1 MMNIV
6 PFITFPFNFVQFKDF
21 IETFG
26 FWFPIAGGANQN
38 PDGIGE
44 PGTPGTP
51 GGIGTPGGGGGIGT
65 PGGVGTRGGIGTPGG
80 DGGGGGGGTGAVCE
94 LNDYRIASCSDDKRI
109 SIWIY
114 SVEKEITLQEIIFI
128 AHSSFINRI
137 ISWQNGNIASCSE
150 DNNIHI

>member
-26 FWFPIAGGANQN
+26 FWFPIAGGANPN
-38 PDGIGE
+38 PGGIGE

-51 GGIGTPGGGGGIGT
+51 GGIGTPGGG
-65 PGGVGTRGGIGTPGG
+65 
-80 DGGGGGGGTGAVCE
+80 GGGGGGGTGAVCE

-137 ISWQNGNIASCSE
+137 ISWQNGNIVSCSE